1 MIIFF
6 EHGQLGNQLFQYAAL
21 RAMYPS
27 ERLLL
32 FGFEDLDAVVEPVDA
47 TIIKRTDFPRWIPF
61 GLARLLLFVLFRF
74 RLITGLSEHKSEIGC
89 KIVSRVG
96 LLFWV
101 QLCHSSFFQHRQIIE
116 KLDPAFKVRSEH
128 VEKARTW
135 LSQVWCSH
143 DASSLVFV
151 HIRRGDY
158 LRWPSH
164 EKPAV
169 LQLDWFVKAM
179 DRIKANVSQPLFIVV
194 TDDPFY
200 ANDVFQQ
207 RSDVLISDNSQYIDF
222 ALMTLCPNG
231 ILSPSSFAW
240 WGAWLSRKVQNG
252 EGIFLAPSYWG
263 GHRCK
268 RWIPEGFTSDW
279 ISYIE

>member
-6 EHGQLGNQLFQYAAL
+6 ENGQLGNQLFQYVAL
-21 RAMYPS
+21 RAMYPR
-27 ERLLL
+27 ERLFL
-32 FGFEDLDAVVEPVDA
+32 FGFEDLDAVVEPIDA
-47 TIIKRTDFPRWIPF
+47 TIIKKTDFPHWFPF
-61 GLARLLLFVLFRF
+61 GFARLLLLVLLRIH
-74 RLITGLSEHKSEIGC
+74 LITGLSEQKSENGY
-89 KIVSRVG
+89 KIISRVG

-116 KLDPAFKVRSEH
+116 TLNPVFKVRSEH

-135 LSQVWCSH
+135 LSESLRSH
-143 DASSLVFV
+143 DSSSLVFV

-158 LRWPSH
+158 LRWPSR
-164 EKPAV
+164 EKAAV
-169 LQLDWFVKAM
+169 LELNWFLKAM
-179 DRIKANVSQPLFIVV
+179 DRIKAIVSQPFFIVV

-200 ANDVFQQ
+200 AKDVFHR

-240 WGAWLSRKVQNG
+240 WGAWLSRKVQEG
-252 EGIFLAPSYWG
+252 EGIFLAPKYWG

-279 ISYIE
+279 MTYI